1 MVMYSELRLGTSG
14 ADTIIATDEATLI
27 LALDGDDIIVGGA
40 GVDILY
46 GGGGQD
52 VFVLGN
58 DKDVVKDFALGADK
72 IQIDLEDK
80 DPTTLEALL
89 SAADLRIDKLVVND
103 DSSNSQDRTDTYIY
117 ARNSTDTTEDDI
129 VLMVLE
135 DISTDLSVADFS
147 IL

>member
-1 MVMYSELRLGTSG
+1 MSTGLKNVLGSRL
-14 ADTIIATDEATLI
+14 ITDDEVA
-27 LALDGDDIIVGGA
+27 
-40 GVDILY
+40 
-46 GGGGQD
+46 
-52 VFVLGN
+52 VFVLGS

>member
-1 MVMYSELRLGTSG
+1 MESENNSLNFKVSTGLKNVLGSQL
-14 ADTIIATDEATLI
+14 ITDDEVA
-27 LALDGDDIIVGGA
+27 
-40 GVDILY
+40 
-46 GGGGQD
+46 
-52 VFVLGN
+52 VFVLGS

-72 IQIDLEDK
+72 IQIDPGDT

-103 DSSNSQDRTDTYIY
+103 SGSNSEDRTDTYIY
-117 ARNSTDTTEDDI
+117 ARNSTDTAEDDI

>member
-1 MVMYSELRLGTSG
+1 MSTGLKNVLGSRL
-14 ADTIIATDEATLI
+14 ITDDEVA
-27 LALDGDDIIVGGA
+27 
-40 GVDILY
+40 
-46 GGGGQD
+46 
-52 VFVLGN
+52 VFVLGS

-72 IQIDLEDK
+72 IQIDPGDT

-117 ARNSTDTTEDDI
+117 ARNSTDTAEDDI